1 MTIFRFSQTICM
13 VGVALAISGCDQ
25 KTMSVPELMASGL
38 SNEQLL
44 DQFGTRLD
52 VLSQDRAKMDLEMSK
67 AGFAKAR
74 HWRNCGT
81 WEYPKSKNGMS
92 AFVQYCEVG
101 VNAVEF
107 YRFGITRGSM
117 SYD

>member
-1 MTIFRFSQTICM
+1 MTIFRFSQIICL
-13 VGVALAISGCDQ
+13 VGAALAINGCDQ
-25 KTMSVPELMASGL
+25 KTMSLPELMASDL
-38 SNEQLL
+38 PNEQLL
-44 DQFGTRLD
+44 DQFGKRLD
-52 VLSQDRAKMDLEMSK
+52 VLSQDRAKMDLEMEK

-74 HWRNCGT
+74 KWRNCGT
-81 WEYPKSKNGMS
+81 WEYPKSRNGMS

-101 VNAVEF
+101 SNEVEF